1 MNTQNTGI
9 KPDAPEMFNTYIV
22 LMTDTVYRKCD
33 WFEYGIVGYCLWGF
47 QAWCILGTLH
57 KHTIK

>member
-47 QAWCILGTLH
+47 KLGVFWGLRTN
-57 KHTIK
+57 TQ